1 MTRTLEDIAQDV
13 RKGIEVLRKEGRLDL
28 ILQSV
33 GGNTVEQLRV
43 EMAKSKLSQLL
54 ITKEYR
60 FLLPAYN
67 KEVEMSPLHKA
78 VYLLFLN
85 HPEGIEFKELI
96 NYRQELRALY
106 RKTANIIDVDKIE
119 DSVDRLVNP
128 LDNAINE
135 KCSRIKKA
143 FTDITDEYTAQY
155 YIISSRMEQP
165 ISSTGKIW
173 YKRLKVIK
181 LPRELVCYEGG

>member
-54 ITKEYR
+54 ITKDYR

-106 RKTANIIDVDKIE
+106 RKTANIMDVDKIE

-181 LPRELVCYEGG
+181 LPRKFVCYEGG

>member
-1 MTRTLEDIAQDV
+1 MTRTLEDIAQEV
-13 RKGIEVLRKEGRLDL
+13 RNGIEVLRKEGRLDL

-54 ITKEYR
+54 ITKDYR

-67 KEVEMSPLHKA
+67 KEVEISPLHKA

-106 RKTANIIDVDKIE
+106 RKTANIMDVDKIE

-181 LPRELVCYEGG
+181 LPRELVCCEGG

>member
-1 MTRTLEDIAQDV
+1 MTRTLEDIAQEV
-13 RKGIEVLRKEGRLDL
+13 RNGIEVLRKEGRLDL

-54 ITKEYR
+54 ITKDYR

-67 KEVEMSPLHKA
+67 KEVEISPLHKA

-85 HPEGIEFKELI
+85 HPEGIEFKELV

-106 RKTANIIDVDKIE
+106 RKTANIMDVDKIE

-165 ISSTGKIW
+165 ISATGKIW

-181 LPRELVCYEGG
+181 LPRELVCNEGR

>member
-1 MTRTLEDIAQDV
+1 MTRTLEDIAQEV
-13 RKGIEVLRKEGRLDL
+13 RNGIEVLRKEGRLDL

-54 ITKEYR
+54 ITKDYR

-67 KEVEMSPLHKA
+67 KEVEISPLHKA

-85 HPEGIEFKELI
+85 HPEGIEFKELV

-106 RKTANIIDVDKIE
+106 RKTANIMDVDKIE

-165 ISSTGKIW
+165 ISATGKIW
-173 YKRLKVIK
+173 YKRLKVIM
-181 LPRELVCYEGG
+181 LPRELVCYEGL

>member
-54 ITKEYR
+54 ITKDYR

-106 RKTANIIDVDKIE
+106 RKTANIMDVDKIE

-135 KCSRIKKA
+135 KCSRIKRPLL
-143 FTDITDEYTAQY
+143 TSPMNTPHN
-155 YIISSRMEQP
+155 II
-165 ISSTGKIW
+165 
-173 YKRLKVIK
+173 
-181 LPRELVCYEGG
+181 

>member
-54 ITKEYR
+54 ITKDYR

-106 RKTANIIDVDKIE
+106 RKTANIMDVDKIE

-181 LPRELVCYEGG
+181 LPRELVCYEDG